1 MGLIIAGNKTSNYM
15 ISLDIKN
22 PKAQGQAYLGKV
34 RAADKKKNEYYV
46 FDSGINPNEN
56 GHFSQWRKTL

>member
-1 MGLIIAGNKTSNYM
+1 M